1 MIIFIISLTAI
12 PCAIIFAM
20 TRDETT
26 LNLKESHE
34 KYGGTYENLKTG
46 SKFTLFYNLLFI
58 IRRMILVFLLFNQ
71 FFVSY
76 ATL

>member
-34 KYGGTYENLKTG
+34 KYGGTYENLKTS